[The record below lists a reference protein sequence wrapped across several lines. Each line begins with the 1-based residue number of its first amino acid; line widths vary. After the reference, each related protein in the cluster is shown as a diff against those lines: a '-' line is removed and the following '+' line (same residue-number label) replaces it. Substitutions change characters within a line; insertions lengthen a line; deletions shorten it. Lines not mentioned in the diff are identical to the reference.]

1 MSTATQPFFRRAF
14 FRHAALAALA
24 LIALTGQPPAASSQ
38 QAVTRIAAVVNEDI
52 VTHHDVQARLRLVMA
67 AGGMAPTPENAERL
81 RAQVIRNLIDER
93 LQMQEATRTSI
104 RVTDQEIADNFTR
117 LERQNNMPPGG
128 FFAWLD
134 QNEVPR
140 STATEQVKVSI
151 AWSKLMRRRYARTV
165 SVSEE
170 EIDEAIQ
177 RRIASRSTVE
187 RRVAEIFL
195 PIDKPSEED
204 EVRRLAERLIE
215 QMRSG
220 VRFTQIAQQ
229 FSRSATASAG
239 GDLGWVQPGQLDPDL
254 ERVVN
259 SLSPGELSRPIKL
272 PSGYYILLLIERR
285 TPGGAAAAPA
295 VAVDEN
301 QMVSLRQMVLPVR
314 PGSTPQELEQRRKSA
329 LELSSSVRDCA
340 DMATNR
346 EASGSLSGDLGRVRL
361 GDMPDRLRQLIAA
374 QPIGKATPPLQ
385 TEAGFVILMVCERD
399 AAAAPAQAAA
409 PSEKFDREEIA
420 ESLTLQR
427 LENVA
432 RRVIRDLRRSAF
444 IDIRG

>member
-1 MSTATQPFFRRAF
+1 MRTATQSLFPRA
-14 FRHAALAALA
+14 AVAAALA
-24 LIALTGQPPAASSQ
+24 LFALVAEPPAASSQ
-38 QAVTRIAAVVNEDI
+38 QAVTRIAAVVNEDVI
-52 VTHHDVQARLRLVMA
+52 SYHDIQARLRLVMA

-81 RAQVIRNLIDER
+81 RAQVIRNVIDER
-93 LQMQEATRTSI
+93 LQMQEAKRTSI
-104 RVTDQEIADNFTR
+104 RVTDQEVADNFTR

-140 STATEQVKVSI
+140 STAVEQVKASI

-177 RRIASRSTVE
+177 KRIAARSTIE

-195 PIDKPSEED
+195 PIDNPSEEE

-220 VRFTQIAQQ
+220 VRFTQVAQQ
-229 FSRSATASAG
+229 FSRSATAGAG
-239 GDLGWVQPGQLDPDL
+239 GDLGYIQPGQIDPQL
-254 ERVVN
+254 EAVVN
-259 SLSPGELSRPIKL
+259 SLQPGELSPPIKL
-272 PSGYYILLLIERR
+272 PGGYYILLLIDRR
-285 TPGGAAAAPA
+285 TPGGPAAAAA
-295 VAVDEN
+295 SVDED
-301 QMVSLRQMVLPVR
+301 QMVSLRQIVVPVR
-314 PGSTPQELEQRRKSA
+314 AGSSTEEQEQLRRKA
-329 LELSSSVRDCA
+329 AELSGSVRDCA
-340 DMATNR
+340 DMVANR
-346 EASGSLSGDLGRVRL
+346 EASGSLSGDLGKVRL
-361 GDMPDRLRQLIAA
+361 GDMPQRLRQLIAA

-399 AAAAPAQAAA
+399 APAQAAPA
-409 PSEKFDREEIA
+409 EKFDREEIA
-420 ESLTLQR
+420 EALTLQR